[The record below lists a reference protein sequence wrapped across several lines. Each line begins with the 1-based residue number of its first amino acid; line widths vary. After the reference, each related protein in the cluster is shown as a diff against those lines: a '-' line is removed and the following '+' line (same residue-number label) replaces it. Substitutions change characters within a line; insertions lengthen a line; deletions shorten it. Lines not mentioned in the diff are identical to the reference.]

1 MDALRT
7 TLVLGTVLL
16 LLDAVWLTLRSGYH
30 ETLFMAVQRAPLT
43 LRVAP
48 AIGVYLLLPV
58 IIYLTALRDAKS
70 WKDAALKGAL
80 TGALLYG
87 FYDLTNYA
95 TLNGWTLQM
104 SVTDTLWGTTLCAGG
119 AGLAYVL
126 TR

>member
-7 TLVLGTVLL
+7 ILVLGTVLL
-16 LLDAVWLTLRSGYH
+16 LLDAVWLTLRSSYH
-30 ETLFMAVQRAPLT
+30 ESLFMAVQRAPMM

-58 IIYLTALRDAKS
+58 IVYLTALRETKG
-70 WKDAALKGAL
+70 WQDAALKGAL

-95 TLNGWTLQM
+95 TLNGWTLHM
-104 SVTDTLWGTTLCAGG
+104 TITDTLWGTAVCAMG
-119 AGLAYVL
+119 ASLTYVL